1 MAEHDRRGHCNLRQ
15 LESDAHVADEGAVGG
30 PELGLLGRADA
41 VPPRRRAA
49 LDLLPAHVPRRAP
62 LAAAPL
68 PVLLSPRGAHRGRSP
83 PHRTNG
89 VKKDRKARPWPRGKE
104 NRSLVEGWR
113 RVTHRKLE
121 GQARGARLS
130 GSGVLVGGKGKA
142 TEGRAEAEPDGM
154 GLSFVVSSGW
164 ANERNV

>member
-1 MAEHDRRGHCNLRQ
+1 MARSSASLAALTPSRRDGEPLSISSRLTYHDGHRSPQRPSPSSSPRATPIADDRRRT
-15 LESDAHVADEGAVGG
+15 AD
-30 PELGLLGRADA
+30 
-41 VPPRRRAA
+41 
-49 LDLLPAHVPRRAP
+49 
-62 LAAAPL
+62 
-68 PVLLSPRGAHRGRSP
+68 
-83 PHRTNG
+83 TNG
-89 VKKDRKARPWPRGKE
+89 VKKDRKAGPWPRGKE

-113 RVTHRKLE
+113 RATRRKLE

-130 GSGVLVGGKGKA
+130 WSGVLVGGKGKA